1 MRIAVTRSFFYT
13 KYFIFNITC
22 DIMIVVD
29 ANVFLSALRSSQGA
43 SHQILHC
50 MLTGEIAFALTPA
63 VALEY
68 EDVVKR
74 SGLLGQPPALRMNEV
89 DVVLDALF
97 SRAHIVS
104 PYFRFRPFLDDPKDD
119 IYIECALSA
128 GAELIVTSDRHFQHP
143 AVHAF
148 GLSVMRAAEFW
159 QRYATRRKMI

>member
-1 MRIAVTRSFFYT
+1 
-13 KYFIFNITC
+13 
-22 DIMIVVD
+22 MIVVD

-43 SHQILHC
+43 SHQILRS
-50 MLTGEIAFALTPA
+50 MLTGDIAFALTPA

-74 SGLLGQPPALRMNEV
+74 SGLLGQPPALSIDDV

-119 IYIECALSA
+119 IYIECAFA
-128 GAELIVTSDRHFQHP
+128 AAAEVIVTSDRHFRHP
-143 AVHAF
+143 AVQAF

-159 QRYATRRKMI
+159 QRHVMRRNMK